1 MKGAGV
7 VCTEG
12 HRMRIVQQIED
23 NSVRLE
29 FDTTDAVE
37 GFFDDVK
44 KEGAFFLQL
53 YHELKQYQR
62 LTLIATAPPRFEF
75 EFEAEVIQVI
85 SQATAWGTAFQLCWR
100 PGKSEELYTKLRGE
114 AAG

>member
-1 MKGAGV
+1 MK
-7 VCTEG
+7 
-12 HRMRIVQQIED
+12 IVQQIEK

-44 KEGAFFLQL
+44 KQGAFFLQL
-53 YHELKQYQR
+53 YHELEQYQK
-62 LTLIATAPPRFEF
+62 LTVITAAPPAFEF

-85 SQATAWGTAFQLCWR
+85 PQAHAWGTAFQLCWR

-114 AAG
+114 APG